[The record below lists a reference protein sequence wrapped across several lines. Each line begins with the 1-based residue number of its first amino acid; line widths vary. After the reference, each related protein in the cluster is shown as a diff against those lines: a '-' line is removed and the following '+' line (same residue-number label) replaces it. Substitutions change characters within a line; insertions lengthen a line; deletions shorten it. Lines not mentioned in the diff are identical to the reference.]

1 MSSGNLRLEVEV
13 MIYDDDGWTILE
25 NDESDAKMNH
35 DHVGLAGCTVLE
47 GKGQLWLFF
56 TSLNTSWA
64 HVRGSNSF

>member
-1 MSSGNLRLEVEV
+1 M
-13 MIYDDDGWTILE
+13 MIYDDDGWPILE

-35 DHVGLAGCTVLE
+35 DQIMIMLDWRGAQFWK

-56 TSLNTSWA
+56 TSLDTSWA